1 MERLRFTLVADGP
14 SDRALLPVLTWLLRQ
29 HCEGVSIQPE
39 FSDLRWLPNPPQGL
53 FRRIDKSMEL
63 YPCDLLFVHR
73 DAEGESVEKRQDE
86 IRAALERS
94 ERGKTLPVVC
104 VVPVRMQEAWLL
116 IDESA
121 LKRAAGNPENRQRLS
136 MPPVKR
142 LEDLPD
148 PKRVLHD
155 LLREASDCRGPRRLK
170 NFNRDLGKCVQLVAE
185 HIGDFGLLRGLTA
198 FRELENQVIGHREH
212 ITMRAHEKRLPAGAA
227 RA

>member
-1 MERLRFTLVADGP
+1 MERLRFTLVADGS

-29 HCEGVSIQPE
+29 HCEGIPIQPE
-39 FSDLRWLPNPPQGL
+39 ISDLRRLRKPPRDL
-53 FRRIDKSMEL
+53 FQRIDKSLEL

-73 DAEGESVEKRQDE
+73 DAEGEPVEKRQEE
-86 IRAALERS
+86 ICKALERS

-121 LKRAAGNPENRQRLS
+121 LKKAAENPASRQSLS

-148 PKRVLHD
+148 PKKVLHD
-155 LLREASDCRGPRRLK
+155 LLREANDPQGRRQLK
-170 NFNRDLGKCVQLVAE
+170 RFNRKLSQCVQRVAE
-185 HIGDFGLLRGLTA
+185 QIGDFGLLRGLTA
-198 FRELENQVIGHREH
+198 FRELEHQVASIGS
-212 ITMRAHEKRLPAGAA
+212 ALPGT
-227 RA
+227 RT

>member
-1 MERLRFTLVADGP
+1 MERFRFTLVADGP

-29 HCEGVSIQPE
+29 HCEGISIQPE
-39 FSDLRWLPNPPQGL
+39 FSDLRWLPSHPRGL

-86 IRAALERS
+86 IRESLERS

-116 IDESA
+116 IDEPA
-121 LKRAAGNPENRQRLS
+121 LKRAAGNPSSRQRLS

-155 LLREASDCRGPRRLK
+155 LLRKASGRKGRRQLK
-170 NFNRDLGKCVQLVAE
+170 RFNRDLGKCVQLVAE
-185 HIGDFGLLRGLTA
+185 HIGDFDLLRGLAA
-198 FRELENQVIGHREH
+198 FRELEDQVIGHRKRIAMH
-212 ITMRAHEKRLPAGAA
+212 AHEKRLPAGAA

>member
-1 MERLRFTLVADGP
+1 M
-14 SDRALLPVLTWLLRQ
+14 
-29 HCEGVSIQPE
+29 
-39 FSDLRWLPNPPQGL
+39 
-53 FRRIDKSMEL
+53 
-63 YPCDLLFVHR
+63 
-73 DAEGESVEKRQDE
+73 EKRQDE

-121 LKRAAGNPENRQRLS
+121 LKRAAGNPENHRKLP
-136 MPPVKR
+136 MPLVKR

-148 PKRVLHD
+148 PKGILHN
-155 LLREASDCRGPRRLK
+155 LPREASGCEGPRRLK

-185 HIGDFGLLRGLTA
+185 HIGDFGLLRGLAA
-198 FRELENQVIGHREH
+198 FRELEAQVIGHRKRIAMH
-212 ITMRAHEKRLPAGAA
+212 AHEKRLPAGAA